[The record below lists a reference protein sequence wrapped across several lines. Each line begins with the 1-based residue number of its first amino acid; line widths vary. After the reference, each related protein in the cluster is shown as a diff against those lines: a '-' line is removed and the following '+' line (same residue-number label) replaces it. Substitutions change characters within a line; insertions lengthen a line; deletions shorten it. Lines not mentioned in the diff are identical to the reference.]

1 MGLSLYIFFRLT
13 LFCYAILRRLD
24 LVLSQEHVGDA
35 VTDDIV
41 VLAVWADHLS

>member
-1 MGLSLYIFFRLT
+1 MGLSLLFLLE
-13 LFCYAILRRLD
+13 LFCCPIVSRLD